1 MQPEERDA
9 AYLWD
14 ILDSAETILK
24 FTSGSN
30 YNSYLKD
37 RKLQLAVERCIEIIG
52 EAAKNISETFKK
64 EHPEIPWRLMI
75 AQRNVIAHE
84 YGEIKQ
90 ERMWALVETR
100 VSELIELIKPLLPP
114 LPPEMKEE

>member
-1 MQPEERDA
+1 
-9 AYLWD
+9 
-14 ILDSAETILK
+14 
-24 FTSGSN
+24 
-30 YNSYLKD
+30 
-37 RKLQLAVERCIEIIG
+37 
-52 EAAKNISETFKK
+52 
-64 EHPEIPWRLMI
+64 MI